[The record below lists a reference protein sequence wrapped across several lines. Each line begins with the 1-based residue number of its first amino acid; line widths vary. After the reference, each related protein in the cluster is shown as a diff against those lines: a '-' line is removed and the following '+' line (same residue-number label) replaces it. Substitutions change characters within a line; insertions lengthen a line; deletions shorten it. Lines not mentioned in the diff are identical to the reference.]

1 MYQIYNKDCI
11 QGAVTH
17 LKDDS
22 VDLLIC
28 DPPFG
33 LGETK
38 FSRHYNRDKNNVIN
52 GYVEAPDEYLEF
64 SRQWIEQAKRVMKPN
79 GSMYIVSGW
88 SNLLQILQ
96 GVRENDLHI
105 INHIVWKF
113 NFGVDT
119 RRKFVTSHY
128 HILYVSKSSD
138 AKVVFNP
145 YCRFGPQERD
155 DRDRSLNYQDR
166 EDVWFILKEYQPNA
180 QKNENK
186 LPNALVEK
194 MIMYSSNE
202 NDVVCDF
209 FLGNFTTAYVAV
221 DLNREPVGFE
231 MNLTSYKHH
240 LPLLEQAK
248 VGEGLKDLKPVVVD
262 LPENQYKKITDE
274 ERQRIEDRFLEIV
287 KSGSS
292 QKSAVEILC
301 KEFGRGKFGIT
312 NVVAQIPVNQRKHL
326 NGDRE
331 KIIRFAHRLWKNNE
345 WLLKRE
351 IYERVANQFKRSPSS
366 IEHILRENPFPER

>member
-1 MYQIYNKDCI
+1 MYQIYNEDCI

-17 LKDDS
+17 LKDNS

-38 FSRHYNRDKNNVIN
+38 FSRHYNRDKNNVID
-52 GYVEAPDEYLEF
+52 GYIEAPDDYLEF
-64 SRQWIEQAKRVMKPN
+64 SRQWIEQAKRVMKPD

-88 SNLLQILQ
+88 SNLLPILQ
-96 GVRENDLHI
+96 GVRENGLHV
-105 INHIVWKF
+105 INHVIWKF

-145 YCRFGPQERD
+145 HCRFGPQERD
-155 DRDRSLNYQDR
+155 DRGRSLNYQDR

-180 QKNENK
+180 KKNENK

-194 MIMYSSNE
+194 MIMYSSDE
-202 NDVVCDF
+202 GSVVCDF

-231 MNLTSYKHH
+231 LNSTSYNHH
-240 LPLLEQAK
+240 LPLLEQVK
-248 VGEGLKDLKPVVVD
+248 IGGGIKDLKPVVVD

-312 NVVAQIPVNQRKHL
+312 NVVTQIPINQRKHL
-326 NGDRE
+326 NGDRA
-331 KIIRFAHRLWKNNE
+331 KIIKLAHRLWKNNE
-345 WLLKRE
+345 WLLKCE
-351 IYERVANQFKRSPSS
+351 IYERVANRFKRSKSS
-366 IEHILRENPFPER
+366 IEHILREYPFPER